1 MYQLDVVK
9 GTLGL
14 LESRITQN
22 ESNLVE
28 MMNFIR
34 NEDVVYVSSF
44 SLFQSCAATAD
55 VQTDR
60 QGVKPGSSP
69 PHL

>member
-14 LESRITQN
+14 LEHRITQN

-34 NEDVVYVSSF
+34 NEDVVYVSSY

-55 VQTDR
+55 V
-60 QGVKPGSSP
+60 
-69 PHL
+69 